1 MPKSIQSLC
10 LTLMLSLSTASIAQA
25 EEATTSDIELTD
37 REKRFAA
44 MLSNVTLV
52 GTYTQENNTDR
63 AEKERYTIY
72 RVSKIPGRDSLWRF
86 DVRMEFGTVNLR
98 LPLALP
104 VQWVGRTPL
113 IVLDDYGIP
122 GLGSFSARVLFDGS
136 RYAGT
141 WQHGKVGGH
150 LFGIIEKNEP
160 SNAQSHAEES
170 EESAE
175 KIPPQ

>member
-10 LTLMLSLSTASIAQA
+10 LTLVLSLSIASIAQA

-52 GTYTQENNTDR
+52 GSYTQQNENDR
-63 AEKERYTIY
+63 PEKERYTIY

-104 VQWVGRTPL
+104 VQWVGRTPM

-160 SNAQSHAEES
+160 SGAQSHAEES

>member
-1 MPKSIQSLC
+1 
-10 LTLMLSLSTASIAQA
+10 MLSLSIASTTQA

-52 GTYTQENNTDR
+52 GAYTQENNNDR

-86 DVRMEFGTVNLR
+86 DVRMVFGTVNLR

-104 VQWVGRTPL
+104 VQWVGRTPV

-150 LFGIIEKNEP
+150 LFGIIEKNDLPGSQPHE
-160 SNAQSHAEES
+160 EES
-170 EESAE
+170 EESTE
-175 KIPPQ
+175 TIPPQ

>member
-1 MPKSIQSLC
+1 MPKSIQSLA
-10 LTLMLSLSTASIAQA
+10 LTLVLSLSIAQA
-25 EEATTSDIELTD
+25 DEATTSDIELTD
-37 REKRFAA
+37 REKRFTA

-52 GTYTQENNTDR
+52 GAYTQEDNSDR

-104 VQWVGRTPL
+104 VQWVGRTPV

-122 GLGSFSARVLFDGS
+122 GLGSFSARVLFDGT

-150 LFGIIEKNEP
+150 LFGIIEKNDLSGSKP
-160 SNAQSHAEES
+160 NAQES

-175 KIPPQ
+175 TIPPQ

>member
-1 MPKSIQSLC
+1 MPKSSQLLS
-10 LTLMLSLSTASIAQA
+10 LTLVLSLSIAQA
-25 EEATTSDIELTD
+25 DEATTSDTELTD

-52 GTYTQENNTDR
+52 GSYTQENNNEPP
-63 AEKERYTIY
+63 EKERYTIY

-104 VQWVGRTPL
+104 VQWAGRTPV

-122 GLGSFSARVLFDGS
+122 GLGSFSARVLFDGN

-150 LFGIIEKNEP
+150 LFGIIEKNKP
-160 SNAQSHAEES
+160 SGAQPHAEES